1 MPAPTHMLPLNPNLM
16 DTLVRG
22 DESGW
27 IPNDAEGM
35 AFMKILF
42 VGEESGQWAVLFRW
56 KKGYVAAPH
65 KHLSAAHTY
74 VISGRLEIRDG
85 TLEAGD
91 YIYERNGMIHE
102 TTTALEDTDYL
113 FICEGPMVFYADE
126 GITGYFSW
134 EEVAKMQA
142 AAAAS

>member
-1 MPAPTHMLPLNPNLM
+1 MLPLNPNLM

-22 DESGW
+22 GESGW
-27 IPNDAEGM
+27 IQNDLEGM
-35 AFMKILF
+35 AFMKVLF

-56 KKGYVAAPH
+56 KKGYVAGPH

-74 VISGRLEIRDG
+74 VISGKLEIRDG

-102 TTTALEDTDYL
+102 KTTALEDTDYL
-113 FICEGPMVFYADE
+113 FICEGPMVFYGDE

-142 AAAAS
+142 GAAAAS